1 MRSTTS
7 WVSGLSL
14 AACLLQSGCSVVT
27 PEPLWELTKAVGGIA
42 AISVGQS
49 PPQASN
55 TTYNLRTPVTDLCIE
70 FNPRTQVPDFLP
82 ALQAELQ
89 ARGVSS
95 RVYDSPPAARMC
107 NVWLEYTAFFEWGM
121 VPFTGEYRSYV
132 SSVQLALRAKSGELL
147 SSSQFVLDPVLPKGK
162 WTDTRAKV
170 SPVVT
175 ALLTGV
181 QD

>member
-95 RVYDSPPAARMC
+95 RVYDSPPAARISQC
-107 NVWLEYTAFFEWGM
+107 KRPT
-121 VPFTGEYRSYV
+121 
-132 SSVQLALRAKSGELL
+132 ALRSSSSDRKEFEQTISAKS
-147 SSSQFVLDPVLPKGK
+147 PVR
-162 WTDTRAKV
+162 WAKV
-170 SPVVT
+170 PVW
-175 ALLTGV
+175 GRIS
-181 QD
+181 